1 VGVGDERLLLKVPGI
16 HAAQVSA
23 FRARSFKVALRPP
36 RLALVDGPD
45 EEQATDLTPE
55 TGGMLISREEMRF
68 DFGAAKFR
76 LPADALILKW
86 IFDQFLY
93 GEITGIQ
100 CGHWLYRAPSLEA
113 AAFFARQAVEELSH
127 VRQFLRIYDLI
138 DLKPGPAHPL
148 IRFMATGSMGTD
160 YVEHVATEM
169 AVGEGLV
176 LTIFYALIDTIED
189 KRVVKILESA
199 ARQEERHVAFGERQ
213 TRRLV
218 EQNPRLA
225 SCLLGLNLGSILA
238 MDRLAGYVSRRLGRE
253 HEVLRQAPAFLQH
266 LVAILEL
273 RLQRMGILSGRIAQI
288 KPLARLWLIAS
299 AYLRH
304 WLGRLRPR
312 RKLLTRTYL
321 DDPSIKS
328 LD

>member
-1 VGVGDERLLLKVPGI
+1 MLL
-16 HAAQVSA
+16 
-23 FRARSFKVALRPP
+23 
-36 RLALVDGPD
+36 
-45 EEQATDLTPE
+45 T
-55 TGGMLISREEMRF
+55 REEMTF
-68 DFGAAKFR
+68 DFGGARLQAAR
-76 LPADALILKW
+76 DAKVLAW
-86 IFDQFLY
+86 VMNQFLY
-93 GEITGIQ
+93 GEISGIQ
-100 CGHWLYRAPSLEA
+100 CGHWLYQAPDLEA

-160 YVEHVATEM
+160 YAEHVATEM

-189 KRVVKILESA
+189 ERMVKILESA

-225 SCLLGLNLGSILA
+225 SSLLGLNLGSILV
-238 MDRLAGYVSRRLGRE
+238 MSRLAGYVSRRLGRE
-253 HEVLRQAPAFLQH
+253 HEVLRQAPAFFEH

-273 RLQRMGILSGRIAQI
+273 RLQRMGILSGRISHI

-312 RKLLTRTYL
+312 RKLLTRTY
-321 DDPSIKS
+321 
-328 LD
+328 

>member
-1 VGVGDERLLLKVPGI
+1 
-16 HAAQVSA
+16 
-23 FRARSFKVALRPP
+23 
-36 RLALVDGPD
+36 
-45 EEQATDLTPE
+45 
-55 TGGMLISREEMRF
+55 
-68 DFGAAKFR
+68 
-76 LPADALILKW
+76 
-86 IFDQFLY
+86 
-93 GEITGIQ
+93 
-100 CGHWLYRAPSLEA
+100 
-113 AAFFARQAVEELSH
+113 
-127 VRQFLRIYDLI
+127 
-138 DLKPGPAHPL
+138 
-148 IRFMATGSMGTD
+148 MATGSMGTD
-160 YVEHVATEM
+160 YAEHVATEM

-189 KRVVKILESA
+189 KRVVRILASA

-225 SCLLGLNLGSILA
+225 SSLLGLNLASILA

-253 HEVLRQAPAFLQH
+253 HEVLRQAPAFLEH

-273 RLQRMGILSGRIAQI
+273 RMQRMGILSGRISQI

-304 WLGRLRPR
+304 WLAKLNPR

-328 LD
+328 LE

>member
-1 VGVGDERLLLKVPGI
+1 LQP
-16 HAAQVSA
+16 
-23 FRARSFKVALRPP
+23 
-36 RLALVDGPD
+36 VDAPTA
-45 EEQATDLTPE
+45 EHTADLTPD
-55 TGGMLISREEMRF
+55 TGGMLVSREEMGF
-68 DFGAAKFR
+68 DFGGAKFR
-76 LPADALILKW
+76 LPRDATLLKW

-93 GEITGIQ
+93 GEVTGIQ

-138 DLKPGPAHPL
+138 GIRPGPAHPV

-160 YVEHVATEM
+160 YAEHVATEM

-176 LTIFYALIDTIED
+176 LMIFYALIATIED
-189 KRVVKILESA
+189 DRVVKILESA

-218 EQNPRLA
+218 EQDPRLA
-225 SCLLGLNLGSILA
+225 SYLLGLNLGSILA
-238 MDRLAGYVSRRLGRE
+238 MKRLARYVSTRLGDD
-253 HEVLRQAPAFLQH
+253 HEVLAQAPAFLER

-273 RLQRMGILSGRIAQI
+273 RLQRMGVLFGRIADI
-288 KPLARLWLIAS
+288 GRWRRSWLIAK

-304 WLGRLRPR
+304 WAAGLRPKP
-312 RKLLTRTYL
+312 KLLTRTYL
-321 DDPSIKS
+321 EDPSMK
-328 LD
+328 

>member
-1 VGVGDERLLLKVPGI
+1 VD
-16 HAAQVSA
+16 
-23 FRARSFKVALRPP
+23 RPS
-36 RLALVDGPD
+36 D
-45 EEQATDLTPE
+45 EQATDLTPD
-55 TGGMLISREEMRF
+55 TGGMLVSRDEMRF
-68 DFGAAKFR
+68 DFGGARFR
-76 LPADALILKW
+76 LPADAPVLKW

-93 GEITGIQ
+93 GEVTGIQ

-127 VRQFLRIYDLI
+127 VRQFLRIYEI
-138 DLKPGPAHPL
+138 IGMKPGPAHPL

-160 YVEHVATEM
+160 YAEHVATEM

-189 KRVVKILESA
+189 ERVVKILEGA
-199 ARQEERHVAFGERQ
+199 TRQEERHVAFGERQ

-218 EQNPRLA
+218 ELNPQLA
-225 SCLLGLNLGSILA
+225 SFLLGLNLGSILA
-238 MDRLAGYVSRRLGRE
+238 MKSLARYVTTRLGKE
-253 HEVLRQAPAFLQH
+253 HEVLRQAPAFLEH

-273 RLQRMGILSGRIAQI
+273 RLQRMGVLPGRISQI
-288 KPLARLWLIAS
+288 TPLRRVWLIAR

-304 WLGRLRPR
+304 WLAGLRPR
-312 RKLLTRTYL
+312 PKLLTRTYL